1 MAIQARRTPPHGRV
15 SSLSLHRPTPCGD
28 FINGNLLDSIGG
40 TMNDILLTASFS
52 DVKDRI
58 QNLSKQIKD
67 ASMVHIHA
75 PADLS
80 GLLALSMLESAFL
93 DTGVKYRRRFLTSHK
108 SIPRDERARP
118 ENDQEGL
125 LVFIAPFEDTWDLK
139 ELPETEYIHITPLS
153 VVVRLG
159 ANQSERRGA
168 LDVVAQCAALA
179 AELISNGQ
187 KVRLLRPFA
196 GTGLWLRDALDT
208 TFDPIHTSIRDH
220 LRDEGS
226 FRMVPLPEVPSPAP
240 GMIPGLSERMLT
252 RLQKGWGKMDITSRS
267 SALSELILPT
277 LANSALSTPRLE
289 ELVWHR
295 LMIGTSDVDVM
306 SQVHLAEKAWPS
318 DADKAKIHASKL
330 ADTFLKTGHLFQSGQ
345 STG

>member
-1 MAIQARRTPPHGRV
+1 
-15 SSLSLHRPTPCGD
+15 
-28 FINGNLLDSIGG
+28 
-40 TMNDILLTASFS
+40 MNDLLLISSFS
-52 DVKDRI
+52 EVKERI
-58 QNLSKQIKD
+58 QNLSKQIRD

-80 GLLALSMLESAFL
+80 GLLSLSMLESAFL
-93 DTGVKYRRRFLTSHK
+93 DTGVKYRRRFLPSHK
-108 SIPRDERARP
+108 SLPRDERAQP
-118 ENDQEGL
+118 ENIQDGL
-125 LVFIAPFEDTWDLK
+125 LIFIAPFEDTWEMN

-179 AELISNGQ
+179 AELVPNGQ

-196 GTGLWLRDALDT
+196 GTGLWLREALDT
-208 TFDPIHTSIRDH
+208 TFDPIHTAIRDH

-240 GMIPGLSERMLT
+240 GMIPDLSERMLS
-252 RLQKGWGKMDITSRS
+252 RLQKGWMKMDVTSRS

-277 LANSALSTPRLE
+277 LENSSLSTPRLE

-295 LMIGTSDVDVM
+295 LMIGTSDIDVM

-318 DADKAKIHASKL
+318 DALKAKTHASKL
-330 ADTFLKTGHLFQSGQ
+330 ADSFLKTGLLFQSEP